1 MELNFQPFIWYSR
14 GKILTRIHLSS
25 WKQGKVTYVLK
36 LYFNWFLFCFEI
48 LLLLL
53 HIMFLLCFAV
63 KVYRDVVT
71 ICLFPAITNLFL
83 VISFKLPGQTVKNLE
98 IGQKTSQ
105 RLLGAPW
112 EEWDTAASGPSMN
125 YLVSQRCLC
134 LWLGYLTTM

>member
-1 MELNFQPFIWYSR
+1 
-14 GKILTRIHLSS
+14 
-25 WKQGKVTYVLK
+25 
-36 LYFNWFLFCFEI
+36 
-48 LLLLL
+48 
-53 HIMFLLCFAV
+53 MFLLCFAV

-134 LWLGYLTTM
+134 L